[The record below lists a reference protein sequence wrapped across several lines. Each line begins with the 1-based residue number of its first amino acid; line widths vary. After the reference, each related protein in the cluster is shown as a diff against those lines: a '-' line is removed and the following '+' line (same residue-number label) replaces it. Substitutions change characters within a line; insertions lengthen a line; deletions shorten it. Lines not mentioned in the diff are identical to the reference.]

1 MTMTTARPR
10 RVRVLAVAAAVGLA
24 LCFGGQAPAT
34 AEPSDSGG
42 GSHSVDAPG
51 SGGDSSSG
59 GESGSGD
66 SGGSASGGSGAEGGG
81 DSTGSGSGGTRSGGD
96 SSSGDS
102 GGGSA
107 DSTPDPGSSTDSDA
121 GDSPAEPSSSL
132 SENDVVPVDPT
143 PPSETEGSS
152 AGEPSAPPA
161 AEVTEPDPEPSSD
174 PAPNTAVA
182 DVDVDIHRNP
192 VPDQPD
198 DADRDGADGTPPPG
212 AERRPG
218 DSPLAA
224 RSAGATGSQFDRR
237 VSPSGDPP
245 PWAPMLKTS
254 TPPVAVAPQPYK
266 TGAFGLLTFLG
277 IHILGGGS
285 TGAVSPAPW
294 TLLWWIRRFGTPGP
308 VATAE
313 SPLTPYTT
321 GLVTTGPDQFL
332 GSAEGS
338 GSNSPVPQSALV
350 GGLVFGSALL
360 TRKRMAAAVTVTS
373 NDPASTIPVPRHT
386 HAKTVAAPAPS
397 GVLHGSLRFT
407 DPDGNPIPTTLHGV
421 TRTSDQTFLTAS
433 GSVLAYDAST
443 GTYTYTPGL
452 PARVAAAAPDAP
464 ESARF
469 DSVVITAADG
479 RGGTTPI
486 TVALPITSPYTLG
499 QVTVPGCQI
508 DDVVIGHDDAAFVT
522 TRRGDGC
529 TQVSVVRPKT
539 MTVATVP
546 IAGSPAE
553 PNRGVVLGPDGRAH
567 QLTEL
572 AEIADETLRTSVR
585 VTRVDPS
592 GAASTT
598 RPILG
603 QPADHLLF
611 DGAGVGYL
619 LTTWSDD
626 DGRAYTYLTAL
637 DHDGTAFTFP
647 RIPGAGSR
655 LVLSSSGKVFV
666 STSDADET
674 SLYEAGLAGL
684 SPVGPVFDGEGGDI
698 WARRG
703 DTLYFVRHHGDHVG
717 RPVATLAIRD
727 LGGSMTTVGE
737 IPGLVSSVVPTDA
750 AVYVVSRSPESVH
763 VTAVRSEGQIS
774 TVDLAGTD
782 DGGAVAGP
790 GDHLFL
796 ALTDPSTGMST
807 VVGISPDGVAQMIAT
822 GIGPASV
829 QADESGAVLLTATTT
844 TPAGEDT
851 TTVTV
856 IRGDGIVD
864 DGYVVHGTPVSVH
877 FDRTGAAHIPMLAT
891 DPVSGAPLI
900 SLAVIRPDATTVVS
914 PPVFGEPAG
923 TPAIAHD
930 GRTYLPLTRF
940 CPQTRRPTTTL
951 VVFHTD
957 GSVVE
962 AGEFHGHS
970 THGPVISPDGDVI
983 LLTHD
988 AGTTTIRPIRT
999 TAHNS
1004 HSVENPAPAL
1014 VVELR
1019 PTISAINP
1027 KTGAVSGSVAETT
1040 GQTCALRYLT
1050 TDSQVILDS
1059 GSGTFVFTPT
1069 TAQRHWTTGSASHDF
1084 AVLVSD
1090 ASGSSTVIS
1099 VRVPIM
1105 PATTLD
1111 PLD

>member
-66 SGGSASGGSGAEGGG
+66 SAGSASGGSGAGGGG

-161 AEVTEPDPEPSSD
+161 VEVTEPDPEPSSD

-321 GLVTTGPDQFL
+321 GLVTTDPDQFL

-338 GSNSPVPQSALV
+338 GTNSPVPQSALV

-360 TRKRMAAAVTVTS
+360 TRKRMAAAVTVTA

-546 IAGSPAE
+546 IAGSPVE

-655 LVLSSSGKVFV
+655 LFLSSSGKVFV
-666 STSDADET
+666 STSDADGT

-684 SPVGPVFDGEGGDI
+684 SPIGPVFDGEGGDI

-727 LGGSMTTVGE
+727 LGGSMTTVWE

-807 VVGISPDGVAQMIAT
+807 VVGISPDGVAKMVAS
-822 GIGPASV
+822 GIGQASV
-829 QADESGAVLLTATTT
+829 RAGESGAVLLTATTT

-851 TTVTV
+851 TTVTL

-1014 VVELR
+1014 VFELR

-1069 TAQRHWTTGSASHDF
+1069 SAQRHWTTGSASHDF

-1099 VRVPIM
+1099 VSVPIM